1 MASRLDRLRL
11 NGREVKL
18 SDIDLKLLLEC
29 SGNLDIRK
37 IDNSGNFESISLFG
51 VFFIFKDGK
60 ASSMF
65 ISQSNEAYIG
75 KVILIDSFGNE
86 IDIQDKYNLVSMMY
100 CDISSHYVKGNN
112 VSPYVTINDYDNI
125 ECKMSINRSGIT
137 LMYDIHNS
145 VIVDSLSDKLK
156 QSVRRKRYKKY

>member
-1 MASRLDRLRL
+1 MASKLDRLRL

-37 IDNSGNFESISLFG
+37 VDNSGSFESVSLFG
-51 VFFIFKDGK
+51 VFFMFKDGK

-65 ISQSNEAYIG
+65 ISQSNEDYIG
-75 KVILIDSFGNE
+75 KVVLIDSCGNE
-86 IDIQDKYNLVSMMY
+86 IDIQDKYNLVSMLY
-100 CDISSHYVKGNN
+100 CDNHSIVIKGNN
-112 VSPYVTINDYDNI
+112 VSPYVSINDYDNI

-137 LMYDIHNS
+137 LMYDILNS
-145 VIVDSLSDKLK
+145 VIVDNLSDKLG
-156 QSVRRKRYKKY
+156 QLVNRRKRYR